1 MQPSDGFGDRNIRRT
16 YRKRYRYTFNGWA
29 VKRTPNA
36 TKLGRRPTYAIIRP
50 HANLHP
56 IPRTFLC
63 HLLTNISEVPRA
75 RASVSGLRTDNGESR
90 EDLNGYKF

>member
-1 MQPSDGFGDRNIRRT
+1 MQPGNGFGDRNIRRR

-36 TKLGRRPTYAIIRP
+36 TKLDRWSLYTIIRP
-50 HANLHP
+50 HAKLHP

-63 HLLTNISEVPRA
+63 HL
-75 RASVSGLRTDNGESR
+75 
-90 EDLNGYKF
+90 